1 MVQKGK
7 KHKDDEL
14 LRLLVVGATVEAA
27 ANKTGLS
34 ERTIFRRKADPEFQH
49 RLKGLQA
56 DMLQRLSSMLL
67 ATSSEA
73 LKTLVALLAPAIPSA
88 SRLGAART
96 IIKEAM
102 TVRVV
107 VDFEGRLA
115 AVEQLLGRA
124 PPA

>member
-1 MVQKGK
+1 MAQKGK

-27 ANKTGLS
+27 ASKTGLS
-34 ERTIFRRKADPEFQH
+34 ERTIFRRKADPEFQR

-73 LKTLVALLAPAIPSA
+73 LRTLVALLAPSIASA

-102 TVRVV
+102 TVRGV